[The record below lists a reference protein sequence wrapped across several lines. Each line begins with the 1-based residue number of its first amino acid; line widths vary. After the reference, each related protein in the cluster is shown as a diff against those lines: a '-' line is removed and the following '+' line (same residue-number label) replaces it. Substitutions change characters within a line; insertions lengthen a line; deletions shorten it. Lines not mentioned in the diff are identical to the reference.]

1 MKDQRLHPG
10 DFIPVS
16 PSRYADAV
24 GLRGSIV
31 HELIRRKEVQ
41 HFIDVQ
47 GRLRVWLDISR
58 WCKHPEEPIDWSRGW
73 NQIATSTKVD
83 KGNPQSDG

>member
-16 PSRYADAV
+16 PSRYADAT

-31 HELIRRKEVQ
+31 HELIKRKEVQ

-47 GRLRVWLDISR
+47 GRIRVWLDISR
-58 WCKHPEEPIDWSRGW
+58 WCKHTEEPIDWGSGW
-73 NQIATSTKVD
+73 IQDTPSINLHE
-83 KGNPQSDG
+83 GNARSDG

>member
-1 MKDQRLHPG
+1 MKDQRLHPQ

-31 HELIRRKEVQ
+31 HELIKRKEVQ
-41 HFIDVQ
+41 HFVDVQ
-47 GRLRVWLDISR
+47 GRIRVWLDVSR
-58 WCKHPEEPIDWSRGW
+58 WCNHPQEPIDWS
-73 NQIATSTKVD
+73 QEPKF
-83 KGNPQSDG
+83 KSDGKGQNLDSPGHV